1 MNEKWPE
8 NLDRLN
14 AVRLTDPG
22 LYALGLHAF
31 IESHAQG
38 FVGSTRDMTFR
49 DILQAWYRDHRES
62 LLTPVIGAAAGA
74 AAASPESDADIMAVL
89 SSIIRE
95 HIITNRVRHSFAGL
109 SYEEARGIT
118 WNFLRLGDYTGWS
131 SLKEA
136 EELRSSLET
145 WELRESAGEDTD
157 LSDLKT
163 NFADLQ
169 CRSAQIIFQRPEL
182 EAKEKEILRLQKRLI
197 DIEIASPGERAESPA
212 TGTASPSTRTE
223 ILRSIR
229 QLRSE
234 IDSSDYHRYIEGL
247 SRFSLT
253 ARTRRDFEK
262 HLVRLTPEQYEALSD
277 FSTDTPEDMLITG
290 SAGTGKTLV
299 LLEALART
307 LKSRTPELHLGQPTK
322 TTLVTFTK
330 TLVKYDRYLA
340 SLMAPGTLQEA
351 DLESSETFFWKKLKV
366 KEPKH
371 IVDYQLIRNM
381 MAEVNDSGV
390 LSDAELWIEIEE
402 FLFGL
407 NIHKEE
413 YLDAAV
419 PRKGLKTPLNL
430 KERERVWAIR
440 EKLAEYMEKKGHYSK
455 HYARLRLLHWLEEDP
470 GSLVT
475 HENLFVDESQDMF
488 AVELMCLKKLAG
500 RAVIMAGDTG
510 QSIYGFINPY
520 RRAKMELGQKQ
531 IRVLKTN
538 HRNTIPIHNLAED
551 FRRRGLDVGED
562 PGPESYPFRE
572 GPDPEI
578 HQMEDP
584 EALADLLA
592 AKARMYIS
600 DLGYDPEAVGILCSR
615 TSHLELIAGKLTT
628 AGLASAVVKAG
639 DFEFSRR
646 GVVRLST
653 LHSSKGLDFP
663 VVLMYLPEMPPAK
676 EIDPPYQ
683 DRLYRNLQYVAMT
696 RGMDVVEIF
705 GSGSVGIGG

>member
-1 MNEKWPE
+1 MNDNWPV
-8 NLDRLN
+8 NLNRLN

-31 IESHAQG
+31 IENQAAQA
-38 FVGSTRDMTFR
+38 VGSTRDMNFQ
-49 DILQAWYRDHRES
+49 DILQTWYRDHRDSIDS
-62 LLTPVIGAAAGA
+62 LGTGSAA
-74 AAASPESDADIMAVL
+74 DFMAVL
-89 SSIIRE
+89 SAIIRE
-95 HIITNRVRHSFAGL
+95 HVITNTVRHSFASL
-109 SYEEARGIT
+109 SFEEARGIT
-118 WNFLRLGDYTGWS
+118 WNFLRLGDYTGWAA
-131 SLKEA
+131 LKEA
-136 EELRSSLET
+136 GELRSSLET
-145 WELRESAGEDTD
+145 WELRESAAEDTE
-157 LSDLKT
+157 LADLKT

-169 CRSAQIIFQRPEL
+169 SRSADIITQHPAL
-182 EAKEKEILRLQKRLI
+182 DAKEKEILRLRKRLI
-197 DIEIASPGERAESPA
+197 DLEIASPDNGGQPTQEAGTSGETRF
-212 TGTASPSTRTE
+212 TSTRTE
-223 ILRSIR
+223 VLRSIR
-229 QLRSE
+229 QLRAE
-234 IDSSDYHRYIEGL
+234 IDSSDYHRYIDGL

-253 ARTRRDFEK
+253 ARTRRDYEK
-262 HLVRLTPEQYEALSD
+262 HLVRLTPEQYEALAD

-322 TTLVTFTK
+322 TTLVTFTR

-340 SLMAPGTLQEA
+340 ELMTPGTLQEA
-351 DLESSETFFWKKLKV
+351 DLESSETFFWKKLKE

-371 IVDYQLIRNM
+371 TVDYQLIRNLM
-381 MAEVNDSGV
+381 SEVNDSGL

-407 NIHKEE
+407 NISKDE

-419 PRKGLKTPLNL
+419 PRNGLKTPLNL
-430 KERERVWAIR
+430 KEREQVWAIR
-440 EKLAEYMEKKGHYSK
+440 EKLAEYMEAEGRYSK
-455 HYARLRLLHWLEEDP
+455 HYARVRLLHWLESDP
-470 GSLVT
+470 GALVT

-500 RAVIMAGDTG
+500 RSLIMAGDTG

-520 RRAKMELGQKQ
+520 RRANLELDQKQ

-538 HRNTIPIHNLAED
+538 HRNTIPIHNLAENY
-551 FRRRGLDVGED
+551 RRRGLRVGEN

-578 HQMEDP
+578 HQMGNPD
-584 EALADLLA
+584 ALADLLA

-615 TSHLELIAGKLTT
+615 TAHLVLIAEKLS
-628 AGLASAVVKAG
+628 AIGLASAVVKAG

-646 GVVRLST
+646 GVLRLST

-663 VVLMYLPEMPPAK
+663 VVLMYLPEMPPVK

-705 GSGSVGIGG
+705 RSDSVGIVT

>member
-1 MNEKWPE
+1 MNDTWPSDL
-8 NLDRLN
+8 NRLN
-14 AVRLTDPG
+14 AIRLTDPG
-22 LYALGLHAF
+22 LYSLALHAF
-31 IESHAQG
+31 IESQAAKA
-38 FVGSTRDMTFR
+38 VGSTRDMNFR
-49 DILQAWYRDHRES
+49 DILQAWYRDHKDK
-62 LLTPVIGAAAGA
+62 LLSPAP
-74 AAASPESDADIMAVL
+74 SPEIDADLMALL

-95 HIITNRVRHSFAGL
+95 HSITNTVRHSFAAL
-109 SYEEARGIT
+109 SYEESRAVT

-131 SLKEA
+131 ALKEA
-136 EELRSSLET
+136 GELRDSLET
-145 WELRESAGEDTD
+145 WELRESAAEDMH
-157 LSDLKT
+157 LNDLKL

-169 CRSAQIIFQRPEL
+169 SRSARIISQRGEL
-182 EAKEKEILRLQKRLI
+182 EVKEIEILRLQKHLI
-197 DIEIASPGERAESPA
+197 DLEIASPEGSK
-212 TGTASPSTRTE
+212 GSS
-223 ILRSIR
+223 RSETLLLIR
-229 QLRSE
+229 RLRSE
-234 IDSSDYHRYIEGL
+234 IDNSDYHRYIEGL

-290 SAGTGKTLV
+290 CAGTGKTLV
-299 LLEALART
+299 LLEALSRV
-307 LKSRTPELHLGQPTK
+307 LKSRTPELLLGQPTK

-340 SLMAPGTLQEA
+340 SLMAPGTLQDA
-351 DLESSETFFWKKLKV
+351 DLESSETFFWKKLKE

-371 IVDYQLIRNM
+371 IVDYQLLRGLM
-381 MAEVNDSGV
+381 SEVNDTGI

-407 NIHKEE
+407 NISREE
-413 YLDAAV
+413 YLDSTV

-430 KERERVWAIR
+430 KEREAVWAIR
-440 EKLAEYMEKKGHYSK
+440 EKLAELMISRGKYSK
-455 HYARLRLLHWLEEDP
+455 HFARVRLLGWLETDP
-470 GSLVT
+470 GTLVT

-500 RAVIMAGDTG
+500 RSVIMAGDTG

-520 RRAKMELGQKQ
+520 RRANLELGQKQ

-551 FRRRGLDVGED
+551 FRRRGLAVGED
-562 PGPESYPFRE
+562 PGPDSYPFRE

-578 HQMEDP
+578 HLDDNP
-584 EALADLLA
+584 DFLADLLA

-615 TSHLELIAGKLTT
+615 TAHLTLIAGKLAA
-628 AGLASAVVKAG
+628 AGMESAMVKDG
-639 DFEFSRR
+639 EFQFSRR

-663 VVLMYLPEMPPAK
+663 VVLMYLPEMPPVK

-696 RGMDVVEIF
+696 RGMDVLEIF
-705 GSGSVGIGG
+705 GSEAAGISA